1 MNELTELESAD
12 DYCRRLSRR
21 HYENFT
27 VVSRFV
33 SSDVALDLAR
43 IYAYCRTT
51 DDLGDESGADA
62 LERLAAWRSEVESLF
77 AGRLPIHPVLLAVR
91 ETVQRRAI
99 AAQPFLDLIQANVQ
113 DQSVARYESWPE
125 LHGYCMLSAAPVGRM
140 VLAVFGVSGR
150 RAQDLSDDV
159 CVGLQLA
166 NHAQDVSRDAHRGRC
181 YLLQS
186 DVRSGDVTG
195 GVRALCVR
203 ARDLLRSGIELETL
217 APPALRAQLALYRL
231 GGGAV
236 LDAIERTGYRT
247 DVTRPVVTPVAK
259 ALLLGR
265 ALVAGL
271 RPHRHAAT
279 TLEPV

>member
-1 MNELTELESAD
+1 LSELTELDSAD

-33 SSDVALDLAR
+33 SADVALDLAR
-43 IYAYCRTT
+43 IYAFSRTT
-51 DDLGDESGADA
+51 DDLGDESGTDA
-62 LERLAAWRSEVESLF
+62 LTRLAAWRSDVESMF

-91 ETVQRRAI
+91 ETIRRRAT
-99 AAQPFLDLIQANVQ
+99 APQPFFDLIQANVQ
-113 DQSVARYESWPE
+113 DQTVERYENWGE

-140 VLAVFGVSGR
+140 VLSVFGVSGR
-150 RAQDLSDDV
+150 RAFDLSNDV

-166 NHAQDVSRDAHRGRC
+166 NHAQDVGRDARRGRC
-181 YLLQS
+181 YLLQT
-186 DVRSGDVTG
+186 DLRAGELPG
-195 GVRALCVR
+195 AVRALCLR
-203 ARDLLRSGIELETL
+203 ARDLLRSGIELESL
-217 APPALRAQLALYRL
+217 VPAALRAQLALYRL

-236 LDAIERTGYRT
+236 VDAIERAGYRT
-247 DVTRPVVTPVAK
+247 DITRPVVTPAVK

-265 ALVAGL
+265 ALFATL